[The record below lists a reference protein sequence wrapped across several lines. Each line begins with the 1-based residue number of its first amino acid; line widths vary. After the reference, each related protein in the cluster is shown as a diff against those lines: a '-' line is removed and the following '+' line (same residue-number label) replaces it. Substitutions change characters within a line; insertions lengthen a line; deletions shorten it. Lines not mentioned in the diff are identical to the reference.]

1 LLLLSGEPL
10 NLTSRVEAVV
20 VGGKVVYEMEH

>member
-10 NLTSRVEAVV
+10 NLTSRVEAVIV
-20 VGGKVVYEMEH
+20 SGKVAYELNR